1 METDY
6 ENELMTQREHL
17 ESEHN
22 LNDAENSLEDVNSNH
37 DLQLERKDTT
47 QTVPA
52 LMTRNF
58 KENFAENQ
66 MNIDMI
72 SEIYASEINDLIDV
86 DDTSIMRKLEQIEI
100 FDNDDIL
107 AAQSP
112 KRISAIRKNSIP
124 VLSQVQL

>member
-1 METDY
+1 
-6 ENELMTQREHL
+6 MTQREHIQSQ
-17 ESEHN
+17 ESE
-22 LNDAENSLEDVNSNH
+22 NSKDNNISEFEEDDQEEDNEIQQNNE

-52 LMTRNF
+52 IMVRNF
-58 KENFAENQ
+58 KENMAENQ

-72 SEIYASEINDLIDV
+72 SEIYASEIQDLIDV

-107 AAQSP
+107 AAQ
-112 KRISAIRKNSIP
+112 
-124 VLSQVQL
+124 